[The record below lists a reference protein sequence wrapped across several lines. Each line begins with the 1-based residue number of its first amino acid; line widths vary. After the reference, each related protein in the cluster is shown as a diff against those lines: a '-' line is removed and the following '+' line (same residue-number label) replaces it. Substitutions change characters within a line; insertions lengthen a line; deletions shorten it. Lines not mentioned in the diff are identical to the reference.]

1 MDQSSGQRIPDR
13 LQDGDKWSERVSLGE
28 RVRKYGII
36 LIFAGPLYLA
46 AGAGGETIGA
56 AMTGEQGLHNLLPAG
71 LAMYILHRCFWD

>member
-1 MDQSSGQRIPDR
+1 MDQSSGRRI
-13 LQDGDKWSERVSLGE
+13 QDGLHDGDRSERVSLGE
-28 RVRKYGII
+28 RVRKYGIV